1 MRPAGR
7 PPVSPATREDL
18 LAVLDV
24 KIKLAEAN
32 HRGVECAK
40 PLLEAIR
47 KELEKRPRGEG

>member
-7 PPVSPATREDL
+7 PPAEPPTREDL

-40 PLLEAIR
+40 PLLEAIK
-47 KELEKRPRGEG
+47 KELEREEH